1 MKAVSPAMW
10 CNDIWFPAGGT
21 MISSCACYGYSLMYM
36 LCSCVLKWGTTWH
49 LEKKQDFDFET
60 FDGEKEP
67 TFLCCVRSAQ
77 KYNVGNCFR
86 KTALCSVIYVCLN
99 IIHSERL
106 QMKKLCISDLRSPQ
120 FWSVLR
126 LTITTQIGLG
136 SLRHRAVAHQ

>member
-1 MKAVSPAMW
+1 MKAESSNVVQW
-10 CNDIWFPAGGT
+10 HL
-21 MISSCACYGYSLMYM
+21 ISSRRHNDFK
-36 LCSCVLKWGTTWH
+36 LCLLWLQFNVHALQLCFKMRHH
-49 LEKKQDFDFET
+49 LAFRKKQDFDFET

-106 QMKKLCISDLRSPQ
+106 QMKKLCISDLHSPQ